1 MLKFEIT
8 FGDLLTI
15 ITIALTLLIYLHS
28 RSVEKR
34 IQKASFLRDYLIL
47 FLQSP
52 LSDTFFDVD
61 YGRLHFSPEF
71 IGSKDEIRLTQLLEF
86 LNNLCFNYYAGVIE
100 SKDLEGTTFG
110 YAISRVCGNVDVQKY
125 LAHVDA
131 HDMESGYEGV
141 SFAYLRRFAS
151 ESEQRRSRRKHRGYF
166 KKLRI
171 RRRLL

>member
-15 ITIALTLLIYLHS
+15 IAIVLTLLIYLHS

-61 YGRLHFSPEF
+61 YGKLHFSSEL

-86 LNNLCFNYYAGVIE
+86 LNNLCFNYYAGIIE
-100 SKDLEGTTFG
+100 RKDLEGTTFG
-110 YAISRVCGNVDVQKY
+110 YAILRVCTNPDVQKY
-125 LAHVDA
+125 LAHIDA

-141 SFAYLRRFAS
+141 SFAYLRRFAR
-151 ESEQRRSRRKHRGYF
+151 EFEQSNSRPKHRRYF
-166 KKLRI
+166 KKS
-171 RRRLL
+171 